1 MEREMPKI
9 KTHSG
14 AKKRFKVTAS
24 GKVKSGYAGKR
35 HGLRK
40 RTQKMKRNARGMK
53 VLFKTDGINII
64 KHYLRNA

>member
-1 MEREMPKI
+1 MPKI

-53 VLFKTDGINII
+53 VLFKTDGDNII

>member
-1 MEREMPKI
+1 MPKI

-24 GKVKSGYAGKR
+24 GKVRSGYAGKR

-40 RTQKMKRNARGMK
+40 RTQQMKRNARGTK
-53 VLFKTDGINII
+53 VLFKTDGDNII
-64 KHYLRNA
+64 RHYLRNE

>member
-1 MEREMPKI
+1 MPKI

-24 GKVKSGYAGKR
+24 GKVKAGYAGKR

-53 VLFKTDGINII
+53 VLFKTDGDNII

>member
-1 MEREMPKI
+1 MPKI

-24 GKVKSGYAGKR
+24 GKVKAGVSNKR
-35 HGLRK
+35 HRLRS
-40 RTQKMKRNARGMK
+40 RPQSMKRAARGTT
-53 VLFKTDGINII
+53 VLFKTDGDNII

>member
-1 MEREMPKI
+1 MPKI